1 MHGDIPEH
9 ELINMPERKILIIL
23 RILYLTVC
31 TVIFSIITSPLHA
44 ENEEIPKSWS
54 AGAHIT
60 WVGEIDSSPEN
71 LSITVN
77 GNPAPSWDVTINMYD
92 GLAHVRIG
100 LEYEISNVVTIRE
113 GNEILL
119 NQDVFYAHSWE
130 SGIVPEE
137 YEMKPFH
144 TAKSEEPCLACH
156 RLKPRE
162 SDLEPGNPPEKIC
175 FPCHYDKFSGLEF
188 QHKAAG
194 IDWQCLQCHQE
205 EAIDTYYDSPVKFS
219 IEEGMRVAPLCF
231 QCHVEKEKEIA
242 GYKFLHG
249 PVAMSRCNM
258 CHNPHGSNYEKFLQS
273 DITSVC
279 INCHEMQK
287 LLEQP
292 VVHTLVLQ
300 KGCTACHDPH
310 GSNYP
315 KSLFDEVKDVCL
327 KCHPKTEE
335 QKNNHPVT
343 GHPVTGARDPNNANK
358 KFSCVSCHNPHAAEF
373 DKLLPVPEVM
383 MFCIKCHS

>member
-1 MHGDIPEH
+1 
-9 ELINMPERKILIIL
+9 
-23 RILYLTVC
+23 
-31 TVIFSIITSPLHA
+31 
-44 ENEEIPKSWS
+44 
-54 AGAHIT
+54 
-60 WVGEIDSSPEN
+60 
-71 LSITVN
+71 
-77 GNPAPSWDVTINMYD
+77 MYD

-100 LEYEISNVVTIRE
+100 LEYEMSNIVTIKY
-113 GNEILL
+113 GNDILF
-119 NQDVFYAHSWE
+119 NEDVFYAHSWE

-137 YEMKPFH
+137 YKIKPFH
-144 TAKSEEPCLACH
+144 TAKNEWPCLDCH
-156 RLKPRE
+156 RLKPRASDMIPDILAE
-162 SDLEPGNPPEKIC
+162 SIC
-175 FPCHYDKFSGLEF
+175 FPCHSGKFEGIEF
-188 QHKAAG
+188 EHVPAG
-194 IDWQCLQCHQE
+194 VNWECLQCHRA
-205 EAIDTYYDSPVKFS
+205 EAKDTYSDSPVKFS
-219 IEEGMRVAPLCF
+219 IEQGARVAPLCF
-231 QCHVEKEKEIA
+231 KCHKNKEKEVS

-343 GHPVTGARDPNNANK
+343 GHPVTGPKDPHNDQK

-373 DKLLPVPEVM
+373 DKLLPVPELM
-383 MFCIKCHS
+383 MFCINCHS